1 MRRNQKG
8 ASIILV
14 VGGLFLVILVA
25 SAASYYFL
33 KSAGKMPAISTPE
46 TTTSGISNADDAK
59 TLEGEIDGTTI
70 DSIDTDLNNLDAS
83 ASSL

>member
-14 VGGLFLVILVA
+14 VGGLFLVILLA
-25 SAASYYFL
+25 SAASYYLL
-33 KSAGKMPAISTPE
+33 KSTGKIPGTASPATSTSEISD
-46 TTTSGISNADDAK
+46 ADDAK